1 MKNFEFD
8 CHDLAVSLAVSC
20 YRIFTNEGPF
30 LSFKISGYIETL
42 KSNYNTT
49 TEITG
54 KRKIIFCVQKTTY
67 IDRIYINLQVNVNK
81 AVYSS

>member
-1 MKNFEFD
+1 M
-8 CHDLAVSLAVSC
+8 
-20 YRIFTNEGPF
+20 
-30 LSFKISGYIETL
+30 ETL